1 MHRDSLEL
9 EKIDVTAKYLPE
21 KYFRMTR
28 DDLNVQS
35 IAISH
40 EDPLQIFVGT
50 NTGLFSSKDYG
61 KTWTQLHDGLK
72 DNNIQTIAISP
83 NNPSVIYVGTS
94 KGIYLSEDGGIHWTD
109 WFEESAG
116 LGNIDIVDIKIHP
129 QNPEV
134 IYAGTKDGVYISED
148 GGEMWEPSLIGKKH
162 NEEFEVRF
170 VEISSK
176 GKSIFTGNFKGVYK
190 KNLDEGEWEQKWEK
204 VVPVPNSLL
213 SLDTDPEFI
222 YLATQKGIYKS
233 FNRGITWVQDAT
245 LKDIP
250 VKKII
255 SDPQNPSTLFAV
267 TKDNLFY
274 TKNGGDSW
282 KKLFK
287 KSSNYQTLNYVHTYR
302 NSPKESLYLFLG
314 TSTNLVYSG
323 NKGEQWLTTSL
334 ASSIE
339 EKAGGH
345 KSMDL
350 VKLMTEIHTGRF
362 FGDYVYLLV
371 DVATIG
377 LIFLVFSGIS
387 LELYRRKIARSKLV
401 QEKLTE
407 DKAVDTIINIK
418 ETADD
423 LSVESHEIHD
433 MIEHI
438 NTHLA
443 KCKTVYLTKE
453 KKEIEKIGKHITT
466 IDKKMHHLMERIEE
480 FDKIAN
486 NEV

>member
-9 EKIDVTAKYLPE
+9 EKIDVTAEYLPE
-21 KYFRMTR
+21 KYFKMTR
-28 DDLNVQS
+28 NDLNVQS
-35 IAISH
+35 IAVSH
-40 EDPLQIFVGT
+40 VNPLQIYVGT
-50 NTGLFSSKDYG
+50 NSGLFHSKDLG
-61 KTWTQLHDGLK
+61 RTWIQLHDGLK
-72 DNNIQTIAISP
+72 NNNIQTIAISP
-83 NNPSVIYVGTS
+83 NNPSVIYAGTS

-116 LGNIDIVDIKIHP
+116 LSNIDIVDIIIHP
-129 QNPEV
+129 NDPEI
-134 IYAGTKDGVYISED
+134 IYAGTKGGVFVSED
-148 GGEMWEPSLIGKKH
+148 GGEMWDPSPIEKKL
-162 NEEFEVRF
+162 EDETEIKFIQ
-170 VEISSK
+170 ISSK
-176 GKSIFTGNFKGVYK
+176 GESIFAGNVNGVYK
-190 KNLDEGEWEQKWEK
+190 KNLNEGDWKKKWDK

-222 YLATQKGIYKS
+222 YLATQRGIYKS
-233 FNRGITWVQDAT
+233 FNRGITWEQDAT
-245 LKDIP
+245 IKNIP
-250 VKKII
+250 VYKIV
-255 SDPQNPSTLFAV
+255 SDPQNPSSLFAI
-267 TKDNLFY
+267 TKDKLYF

-282 KKLFK
+282 QNLFK
-287 KSSNYQTLNYVHTYR
+287 ESSNYQTLNHIYTFQD
-302 NSPKESLYLFLG
+302 STKDFLFLFLG
-314 TSTNLVYSG
+314 TSSDLVYSM
-323 NKGEQWLTTSL
+323 NKGKKWLKTSL

-339 EKAGGH
+339 EKAGVH
-345 KSMDL
+345 KTMDL

-371 DVATIG
+371 DVATFG
-377 LIFLVFSGIS
+377 LIFLIFSGIS

-401 QEKLTE
+401 KEKLTE
-407 DKAVDTIINIK
+407 EKAVDTIINIK

-423 LSVESHEIHD
+423 LSIESHEIHD